1 MPFNTLWLQNV
12 DYPARID
19 RAVFDNIWTEGILG
33 SGSLLVSPSSPVGM
47 SVQVAAGVAVIQGD
61 NQVFQGKYL
70 AREQAVTTGLAIT
83 AAPGSGARRDLVVL
97 QVRDPNATGPAGDDA
112 VLAVVTGVASATPV
126 DPAVPASALVLA
138 RVRVAAGT
146 GSITAGLIDDLRV
159 QATGAHNIVANNSI
173 SLAMLT
179 TSVQESLTPTGSI
192 LAFGG
197 SVAPAG
203 WLLCDG
209 TAYAS
214 ITYPALSA
222 VLGSQFNV
230 SGGQVSPPAG
240 QFRVPLLTGRV
251 PVGRNSG
258 EIEFDIVGK
267 TGGQKAVLLTEAQ
280 SGLVAHGHS
289 VSTSGTTN
297 DNNVGHSHAQQGAFG
312 TTGQNLDHFH
322 SGTTASDG
330 THDHSIDVQGMAQQS
345 HAHSSSLL
353 DSVAGKPNPSTGSS
367 VATTQPINNAGSH
380 THFINTNGTSNDHA
394 HTVTLSGSTG
404 GQSVNHNHPFT
415 SSGTAATVAGASAS
429 ASHDNLQPYIVV
441 NYIIKT

>member
-1 MPFNTLWLQNV
+1 
-12 DYPARID
+12 
-19 RAVFDNIWTEGILG
+19 
-33 SGSLLVSPSSPVGM
+33 M

-61 NQVFQGKYL
+61 NQIFQGKYL

-159 QATGAHNIVANNSI
+159 QATGAYNLVANNSI

-179 TSVQESLTPTGSI
+179 TSVQESLTPTGSVM
-192 LAFGG
+192 AFGG

-209 TAYAS
+209 TAYPS
-214 ITYPALSA
+214 TTYPALSA

-240 QFRVPLLTGRV
+240 QFRVPLLTARV
-251 PVGRNSG
+251 AVGRSAS
-258 EIEFDIVGK
+258 ETEFDIVGK
-267 TGGQKAVLLTEAQ
+267 TGGQKTVLLTEAQ
-280 SGLVAHGHS
+280 SGLVAHGHT
-289 VSTSGTTN
+289 VSTSGTT
-297 DNNVGHSHAQQGAFG
+297 DPNNVGHTHAQQGTFG
-312 TTGQNLDHFH
+312 TDGQNLDHYH
-322 SGTTASDG
+322 SGTTAAAGGHSHTIDAASGGTG
-330 THDHSIDVQGMAQQS
+330 THG
-345 HAHSSSLL
+345 HSSLA
-353 DSVAGKPNPSTGSS
+353 DAAAGNPTGVSS
-367 VATTQPINNAGSH
+367 VISARSNIVNSVGNH
-380 THFINTNGTSNDHA
+380 DHFFNTGGTSNTHA
-394 HTVTLSGSTG
+394 HGFTLSGSTG

-415 SSGTAATVAGASAS
+415 SSGTAATVAGAAAS
-429 ASHDNLQPYIVV
+429 VAHDNLQPYIVM
-441 NYIIKT
+441 NYIIKV